1 MNDSARGRPLRPP
14 GSARASPRMMMI
26 CHAVHSAQWRPPFGH
41 RDGGRAAA
49 ARAGARGSEL
59 EFKLRGQISKTATF
73 KTGPGPASL
82 KNIKLRASLWPAP
95 QLEEPLRVSEA
106 HGAGRRNTMRQAGKL
121 NRKPPMLR
129 LTAKD

>member
-1 MNDSARGRPLRPP
+1 MTRPGAVHSGHRA
-14 GSARASPRMMMI
+14 ARAHAPPRMMMI

-41 RDGGRAAA
+41 PVTAGPGAQPPA
-49 ARAGARGSEL
+49 ARGAEL

-73 KTGPGPASL
+73 KTGPGPASP

-95 QLEEPLRVSEA
+95 QSEEPLRVSEA
-106 HGAGRRNTMRQAGKL
+106 HGAGRNTMRQAGKL